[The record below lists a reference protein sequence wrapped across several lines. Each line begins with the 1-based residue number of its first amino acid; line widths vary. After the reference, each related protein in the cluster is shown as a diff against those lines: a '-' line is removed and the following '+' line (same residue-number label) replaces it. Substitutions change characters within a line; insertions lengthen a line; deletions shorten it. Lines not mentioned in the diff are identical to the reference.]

1 MRPPFIVVGPGIKAN
16 SNIDTPI
23 YLQDAMAT
31 ALDLAGVERPDYVEF
46 NSLMPLIRGEKKV
59 QYDRMYGKYTD
70 RQRMIIKGDWKLI
83 FYPTAEK
90 KLRLFNLKKDPQE
103 MHDLIANPEYAS
115 VVQTLRAEFVE
126 LQKEMGDT
134 LDLDNPPATLVKKP
148 SKKTK

>member
-1 MRPPFIVVGPGIKAN
+1 
-16 SNIDTPI
+16 
-23 YLQDAMAT
+23 
-31 ALDLAGVERPDYVEF
+31 
-46 NSLMPLIRGEKKV
+46 
-59 QYDRMYGKYTD
+59 MYGKYTD

-134 LDLDNPPATLVKKP
+134 LDLDNPPATRVNKP
-148 SKKTK
+148 SKKAK